1 MGNFLKYL
9 STYIISNENI
19 FSFQIFLN
27 VMCVFILVTYIRP
40 FILIPTILVGVIFF
54 LLRRFYLQTSRAVK
68 RLEGVTKSPVFSHLS
83 SSLNGLTSIRAFKAQ
98 KMMIN
103 EFDYHQDIHSSAW
116 FAHLAT
122 SRWFGVYLDWIVVL
136 YLACC
141 VLSFLLMPS
150 GKQML
155 KTPPN
160 LVLNCY

>member
-1 MGNFLKYL
+1 M
-9 STYIISNENI
+9 NI
-19 FSFQIFLN
+19 
-27 VMCVFILVTYIRP
+27 MCVFLIVVYVRP
-40 FILIPTILVGVIFF
+40 IIIIPTLIVGVVFF

-116 FAHLAT
+116 FSHLAT

-155 KTPPN
+155 KNPPN
-160 LVLNCY
+160 LVLIIRLLLI